1 MDKNTMSS
9 QLPVLIIGAGPTGL
23 MMACELARHE
33 ISFRIIDKKPESTP
47 ASNATW
53 VQTRTIELLDHI
65 GIADRFLR
73 NGHQC
78 NSINLHTNSKSVAK
92 IALNDI
98 DSIYPFI
105 LMLPQSKTEILLT
118 QRLEELNNRV
128 ERSLELIEIKQEN
141 NTVISTI
148 KHPDGQIENITSNW
162 LIACD
167 GANSKVRESCNLF
180 FSGKDLPEQFVV
192 ADARMNSHL
201 PNDEIHMFF
210 DKGTLF
216 PDRATI
222 LATFP
227 WGSKEYRVTAN
238 IYQGHARQTFTAIE
252 VKEAMNE
259 RAYANYTVDSVSWIS
274 PFWIH
279 SKIVDNMRH
288 DSIFLAGDAAHVH
301 SPAGGQGM
309 NTGMQDA
316 YNLAWK
322 LALVIKNKAAP
333 SLLDTYHSE
342 RHPVVKYIVDQTE
355 HFTNMALFDKSF
367 TEKLNDFGRALM
379 NNKESLSKKIGMR
392 ITQLDIQYQ
401 DSPIINHTESDSKN
415 SLQQGM
421 RAPDVLISPSN
432 KLYKYFNNTLH
443 NILLFTGEEITKNEL
458 AQIMDLQQWL
468 NQKFSGL
475 IRTHII
481 ANEKSDIPNSIVDSN
496 NMIHKKYQVEQPAIY
511 IIRPDTYIAYC
522 SNKFDHASI
531 ENIFMR
537 YLLNTNS

>member
-1 MDKNTMSS
+1 VDKNIMANP
-9 QLPVLIIGAGPTGL
+9 LPALIIGAGPTGL
-23 MMACELARHE
+23 MMACELARHG
-33 ISFRIIDKKPESTP
+33 ISFRIIDKKPEATS

-53 VQTRTIELLDHI
+53 IQTRTLELLDHI

-73 NGHQC
+73 MGHQC
-78 NSINLHTNSKSVAK
+78 KAINLHTNKKNVAK
-92 IALNDI
+92 ISLNDI

-105 LMLPQSKTEILLT
+105 LMLPQSKTESLLT
-118 QRLEELNNRV
+118 QRLEELNNRI
-128 ERSLELIEIKQEN
+128 ERSLELIEVKQEN
-141 NTVISTI
+141 NSVISTI
-148 KHPDGQIENITSNW
+148 KHPDGRIENITSHW

-180 FSGKDLPEQFVV
+180 FSGKDLPEQFMV
-192 ADARMNSHL
+192 ADARMSSHL

-210 DKGTLF
+210 DKGTIF
-216 PDRATI
+216 PDRGTI
-222 LATFP
+222 LAAFP
-227 WGSKEYRVTAN
+227 WGSSEYRVTAN
-238 IYQGHARQTFTAIE
+238 LYQGHTRQTFTAIE
-252 VKEAMNE
+252 VKEAVHE

-288 DSIFLAGDAAHVH
+288 GAIFLAGDAAHIH

-309 NTGMQDA
+309 NTGIQDA

-322 LALVIKNKAAP
+322 LALIIKGKAAP

-367 TEKLNDFGRALM
+367 TAKLNNFSRELSH
-379 NNKESLSKKIGMR
+379 NPESISKEIGMQ

-401 DSPIINHTESDSKN
+401 NSPIIDYNESISKN
-415 SLQQGM
+415 APQPGK

-432 KLYKYFNNTLH
+432 QLYKHFNNTMH
-443 NILLFTGEEITKNEL
+443 NVLLFTGSTITKDKL
-458 AQIMDLQQWL
+458 AKMIDLQQWL

-475 IRTHII
+475 VKAHII
-481 ANEKSDIPNSIVDSN
+481 TNEKLDIDNSILDSN
-496 NMIHKKYQVEQPAIY
+496 NTIHQSYHAEQPTIY
-511 IIRPDTYIAYC
+511 IVRPDTYIAYC
-522 SNKFDHASI
+522 SDKLDADSI
-531 ENIFMR
+531 EQ
-537 YLLNTNS
+537 LLTRFY